1 MPGSEFF
8 GIEERKEVNDV
19 LETGVHFRFNHDEQR
34 KGIWK
39 TKEFEAELCKF
50 NKVSYAH
57 AVSSG
62 STAVMTAL
70 AAVGIGMGD
79 EVIVPPFT
87 YIATIEA
94 VLGVGALPVFADID
108 DTLCLDPVAVEK
120 AITPR
125 TKAVCVVHMCGATAR
140 MDEIKAVCEKHNLIL
155 VEDAAQAMGAS
166 YKGAPA
172 GTIGKVGCYSFDFFK
187 IITCGEGGAVVT
199 NDKQVYLNAD
209 MYSDHGHDHIGNN
222 RGMENHPVL
231 GYNFRIGEMNSA
243 VGLAQIRKID
253 RILEV
258 QKNNKRRLKEVLK
271 KFPQIKF
278 RHLPDGE
285 AGDSATFLCF
295 FMPSADLAAKLVEE
309 MPKQGVNQL
318 TGVQYWWINMYHY
331 IRNWEHLRNLKSL
344 SKMPIHHTG
353 APQDYNNLP
362 IAQSNDLISRLV
374 TLQIKLSWSEEQLNE
389 LCSRLERAVSN
400 VLTG

>member
-8 GIEERKEVNDV
+8 GPEERKEVNDV
-19 LETGVHFRFNHDEQR
+19 LDTGVHFRFNHDEQR

-39 TKEFEAELCKF
+39 SKEFEQELCKF
-50 NKVSYAH
+50 NKVAYAH

-62 STAVMTAL
+62 STAVITAL
-70 AAVGIGMGD
+70 ASVGIGAGD

-94 VLGVGALPVFADID
+94 VLSVGALPVFADID
-108 DTLCLDPVAVEK
+108 DTLCLAPDAIEK
-120 AITPR
+120 AVTPR
-125 TKAVCVVHMCGATAR
+125 TKAVCLVQMCGATAR
-140 MDEIKAVCEKHNLIL
+140 MDEIVAVCEKHNLIL
-155 VEDAAQAMGAS
+155 VEDSAQAMGAS
-166 YKGAPA
+166 YKGKFA

-209 MYSDHGHDHIGNN
+209 MYSDHGHDHIGSN

-243 VGLAQIRKID
+243 LGLAQIRKID
-253 RILEV
+253 KMLSV
-258 QKNNKRRLKEVLK
+258 QKANKRRLKETAA
-271 KFPQIKF
+271 KFSQITF

-295 FMPSADLAAKLVEE
+295 FMPSEATAKQLIEE
-309 MPKQGVNQL
+309 MNKQGVNQI
-318 TGVQYWWINMYHY
+318 TGIQYWWNNMYHY
-331 IRNWEHLRNLKSL
+331 IKNWEHFRNLTSVAKL
-344 SKMPIHHTG
+344 PIHAFG
-353 APQDYNNLP
+353 APQDYNHLP
-362 IAQSNDLISRLV
+362 IERSDDLMRRLV
-374 TLQIKLSWSEEQLNE
+374 TLQIKLAWTDETLSE
-389 LCSRLERAVSN
+389 LCRRFENSLKV
-400 VLTG
+400 VLG